1 VLEKGL
7 STPGTVVMD
16 IIVSKEANVYPMIP
30 AGAAHY
36 EIVMEPEEDVAP
48 PEPRELA

>member
-1 VLEKGL
+1 
-7 STPGTVVMD
+7 MD
-16 IIVSKEANVYPMIP
+16 LMVTKEANVYPMIP

-36 EIVMEPEEDVAP
+36 EIVMEPEEPAEA